1 MSLLKKIGLA
11 LIGSE
16 GRKEVFEQELTKLSN
31 SNAVIDQMVINL
43 LGSKKKLDDFLIKAE
58 EIDNKKLGFIKN
70 RAELIKLVKSK
81 YSQDPRVAD
90 VVVSLYIGGFIY

>member
-11 LIGSE
+11 LIGPD

-31 SNAVIDQMVINL
+31 SRAVIDRVATDV
-43 LGSKKKLDDFLIKAE
+43 LGSKKKLNDFLADAG
-58 EIDNKKLGFIKN
+58 EIDCKKLGFIKN
-70 RAELIKLVKSK
+70 RAELLNLVKSK

-90 VVVSLYIGGFIY
+90 VLVALYIGGFIY